1 MMAGLQARGWFEYVE
16 SDANWSDG
24 ASRMMLDD
32 PWILKEGFLV
42 HEAQVPLWPW
52 MAEPSQRCAEILR
65 LCENMGATVGSESIG
80 GLCTVVSAPA
90 SPPLDIEHS
99 Q

>member
-1 MMAGLQARGWFEYVE
+1 MGLCKGSSSQSKLDAGTASCHMMMAGLQTRGWFEYVE

-24 ASRMMLDD
+24 ASRKMLDD
-32 PWILKEGFLV
+32 PWILKERFIV

-65 LCENMGATVGSESIG
+65 ILREHGSNG
-80 GLCTVVSAPA
+80 G
-90 SPPLDIEHS
+90 
-99 Q
+99 